1 LLEPIWGEVPTAGSI
16 CGICPLEVKIKML
29 QTRELRGQN
38 PKQYGNSP
46 IKSAENCDLIG
57 DQRGVY

>member
-1 LLEPIWGEVPTAGSI
+1 V
-16 CGICPLEVKIKML
+16 EVKIKML